1 MKAEY
6 DLSKLKSR
14 KNPYASKLK
23 MPVTIRLSEDVVAYF
38 KGMADEAGL
47 PYQSLINLYLRDCLA
62 HSRKVKINW
71 PQTV

>member
-23 MPVTIRLSEDVVAYF
+23 KPVTMRLSEDVVHYF
-38 KGMADEAGL
+38 KGMADEAGV

-62 HSRKVKINW
+62 KNRKVQINW
-71 PQTV
+71 PQAV